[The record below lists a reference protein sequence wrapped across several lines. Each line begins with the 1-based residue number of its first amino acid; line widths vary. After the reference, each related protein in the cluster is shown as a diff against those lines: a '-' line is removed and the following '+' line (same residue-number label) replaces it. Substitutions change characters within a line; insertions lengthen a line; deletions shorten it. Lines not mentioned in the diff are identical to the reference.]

1 MARVDLSAVAVEDLD
16 RLIVTL
22 SLPDTTRERVKQSLR
37 VLEKFPRIG
46 RKLEGRWSDFRFLLG
61 LWRWLLIV
69 YVHDT
74 KDDRVL
80 IVTIHDARSS
90 NAATSNR

>member
-37 VLEKFPRIG
+37 ILEKFPCIG
-46 RKLEGRWSDFRFLLG
+46 SKLEGRWSDFRFILG
-61 LWRWLLIV
+61 PWRWLLIV
-69 YVHDT
+69 YVYDT

-80 IVTIHDARSS
+80 IATIHDARSS
-90 NAATSNR
+90 AAATSNQ